1 MRTAERMIELD
12 IAEPRLGLRARL
24 VDAIT
29 HANSV
34 WRAMRNRHAAN
45 RLVDLDDFQ
54 LRDIGLNRADVQLIL
69 QSSGF
74 ADDPSQH
81 LSRAAR
87 NRARRALRGQPL
99 D

>member
-24 VDAIT
+24 VAALT

-54 LRDIGLNRADVQLIL
+54 LRDDRPSTGPT
-69 QSSGF
+69 SS
-74 ADDPSQH
+74 
-81 LSRAAR
+81 
-87 NRARRALRGQPL
+87 
-99 D
+99 